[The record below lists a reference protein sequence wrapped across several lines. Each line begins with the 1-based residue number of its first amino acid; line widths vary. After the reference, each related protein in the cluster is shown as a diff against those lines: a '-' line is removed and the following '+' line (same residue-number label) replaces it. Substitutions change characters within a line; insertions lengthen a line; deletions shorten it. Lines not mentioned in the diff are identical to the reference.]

1 MLPLLIFIAGF
12 FDEPKATADDY
23 QLYITKFE
31 QLSEKIF
38 NQKNWDQ
45 FEIID
50 KKTQKANKFN
60 SLSEIEKKT
69 FIIALAQQVSAEMA
83 KIQKAWENELDLYKN
98 PEYKSTNP
106 KVCKP
111 SEIEVFIRKL
121 VDSRKKMA
129 NQFEQF
135 INEYC
140 KEFEKEVTEPELKVL
155 SKNLKK
161 FHDSFNL
168 VPRKKE

>member
-12 FDEPKATADDY
+12 YDEPKATADDY

-31 QLSEKIF
+31 QLTEKIF
-38 NQKNWDQ
+38 DQKNWDK

-50 KKTQKANKFN
+50 KKTQKTSKFN
-60 SLSEIEKKT
+60 SLSVIEKKT

-83 KIQKAWENELDLYKN
+83 KIQKAWENELDSYKN
-98 PEYKSTNP
+98 PAYKSTNP

-111 SEIEVFIRKL
+111 PEIEIFIRKL

-129 NQFEQF
+129 ILFEQY
-135 INEYC
+135 ISEYC